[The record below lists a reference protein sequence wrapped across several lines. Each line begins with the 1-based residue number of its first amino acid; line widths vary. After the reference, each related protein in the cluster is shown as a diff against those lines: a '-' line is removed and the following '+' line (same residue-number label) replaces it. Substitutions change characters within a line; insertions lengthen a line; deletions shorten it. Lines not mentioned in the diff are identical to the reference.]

1 MSWKELLVPFVLSA
15 VAVTLL
21 LRPNEF
27 FSVEYLL
34 QMISLLSARL

>member
-1 MSWKELLVPFVLSA
+1 MSWKKLLVPFVRSS

-27 FSVEYLL
+27 LSVGYLL